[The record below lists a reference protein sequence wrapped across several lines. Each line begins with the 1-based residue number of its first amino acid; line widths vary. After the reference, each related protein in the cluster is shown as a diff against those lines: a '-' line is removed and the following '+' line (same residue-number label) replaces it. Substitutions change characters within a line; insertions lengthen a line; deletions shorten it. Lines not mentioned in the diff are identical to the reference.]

1 MRDYTTGTVLKGDA
15 RTTAQQ
21 QAAELYGQGATI
33 RSISHTLGRS
43 YGGTRALL
51 LEAGVQLR
59 ARGGGIRKAG
69 A

>member
-15 RTTAQQ
+15 RTTARQ

-33 RSISHTLGRS
+33 RSISVALGRS
-43 YGGTRALL
+43 YGGTRVLL
-51 LEAGVQLR
+51 LEAGVTLR